1 MNREKQRLVAFTE
14 KNEQFDNENNLNHFE
29 SSEANCNE
37 STPAANPNQEDT
49 TTTAAAATTTEYVK
63 FPNLSKTKSVKHK
76 RDTSPGSLELSD
88 GDNLLSSS
96 NNLKP
101 SNSKVAAQNQSST
114 SQQHQSRLQQQ
125 NTNNAGG
132 KPASTL
138 LAGQNYVLA
147 QMSKYQRNNSIN
159 LLNLSTNKF
168 LANQTNCHNNNFMS
182 SGVIKTSK
190 NQQLLKQKEQV
201 LADVD
206 LSAKSGFAANQIL
219 CRG

>member
-1 MNREKQRLVAFTE
+1 MNREKQRLVTFTE
-14 KNEQFDNENNLNHFE
+14 KNEQFDNENNLNQFE
-29 SSEANCNE
+29 SSEASGNE
-37 STPAANPNQEDT
+37 PTPNQEDT
-49 TTTAAAATTTEYVK
+49 TTTNTAATTEYVK

-96 NNLKP
+96 NNLKT

-125 NTNNAGG
+125 AANNASG

-168 LANQTNCHNNNFMS
+168 LANQASCHNNNFMS

-201 LADVD
+201 LAEVD